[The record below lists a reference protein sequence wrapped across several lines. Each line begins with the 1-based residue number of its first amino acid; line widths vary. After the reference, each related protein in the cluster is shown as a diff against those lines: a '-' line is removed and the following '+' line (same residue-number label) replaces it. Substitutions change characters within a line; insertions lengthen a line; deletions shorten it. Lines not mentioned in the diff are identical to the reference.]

1 MDISIILVNWNTKQ
15 LLINCIDSIIENV
28 KLTYEIWV
36 VDNASSD
43 GSVDAVKNR
52 FPDINI
58 IQNNTNLG
66 FAAANNKA
74 LKQINAKYALLL
86 NTDTIIKPYSI
97 EALFDYLESSPEAAM
112 ACGQLLN
119 ADGSKQNSIANFPHP
134 FTLLF
139 NETVLRLLFPSKF
152 PSKRK
157 EYSTPIS
164 IDSCIGACLM
174 VRKIAIEKVG
184 LFDDRY
190 FFFMEETDWALRM
203 KNAGWKICFVPQ
215 AEIVHL
221 QGQSVGHNV
230 QSRILFYS
238 SRYKYFKKWY
248 KNAYP
253 ILMVIIITRLCINTA
268 ANLIASICTLFVNK
282 KIRDKFFIYAKLLLW
297 HFKGRWFNG
306 EPGLR
311 ASHLDR

>member
-1 MDISIILVNWNTKQ
+1 MDISIIIVNWNTKQ
-15 LLINCIDSIIENV
+15 LLLNCIASIIENV
-28 KLTYEIWV
+28 KLKYEIWV

-52 FPDINI
+52 FPDIFI
-58 IQNNTNLG
+58 IQNNKNFG

-74 LKQINAKYALLL
+74 LKKINAKYALLL
-86 NTDTIIKPYSI
+86 NTDIIIKPYSI
-97 EALFDYLESSPEAAM
+97 ETLFDYMESNSDAAM

-134 FTLLF
+134 LTLLF
-139 NETVLRLLFPSKF
+139 NETFLRLLMPSKF

-157 EYSTPIS
+157 NYSTPLS

-174 VRKIAIEKVG
+174 VRKKAMEKEG
-184 LFDDRY
+184 LFDERY

-203 KNAGWKICFVPQ
+203 KKAGWKICFVPQ
-215 AEIVHL
+215 AEVYHL

-230 QSRILFYS
+230 ESRILFYS

-248 KNAYP
+248 KKTYP
-253 ILMVIIITRLCINTA
+253 FLVIIIMMRLCINTG
-268 ANLIASICTLFVNK
+268 ANMIASICTLFTNK
-282 KIRDKFFIYAKLLLW
+282 KIRDRFFIYAKLLLW
-297 HFKGRWFNG
+297 HLKGKRFRG
-306 EPGLR
+306 E
-311 ASHLDR
+311 